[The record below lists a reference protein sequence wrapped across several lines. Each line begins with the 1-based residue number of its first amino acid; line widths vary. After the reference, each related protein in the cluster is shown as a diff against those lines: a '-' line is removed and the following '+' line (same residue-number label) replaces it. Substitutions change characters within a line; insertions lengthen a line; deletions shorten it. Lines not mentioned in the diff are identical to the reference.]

1 MTLYINNNSV
11 TYFDVFRVPNE
22 INRFKGN
29 KNIPTNIYKKQK
41 IYCVDAFVLG
51 LSLFLFKDKRNY
63 TDSFSP
69 NNLKNNDNTIL
80 NSFLNW
86 N

>member
-29 KNIPTNIYKKQK
+29 KNIPANIYKKQK

-51 LSLFLFKDKRNY
+51 LPLFLFKDKRNY